1 MLVKLLNIRLRRQKN
16 CWKNGDYMPASGL
29 LFEKGKASN
38 KILRLFERVRV
49 AYLSAR
55 TDPKEYGSK
64 WHSAVEYI
72 RDEYDDSEEFGEEL
86 KNFINDKDLEHED
99 AKDATTTTAEKIYES
114 VKNLRYSSDQ
124 VSDPFSKNFKGNV
137 LEELLNKPESMVKF
151 VHYAMRSDNKAL
163 KPSIYSV
170 KDMEPDTITEGLMGL
185 DLEVDDIPLYIIEH
199 YGDGKDSKKVEKKVK
214 AAMSML
220 ELLFFSKHDEEDWD
234 ELKDIDME
242 TDTPKKMIAKS
253 ETEKGKTDF
262 IIPNK
267 PMYRIFDLDDMK
279 AIKGLSGEYVVQ
291 EKYDGM
297 RIQIH
302 KFENKVTIY
311 SYNKKDI
318 TDKCPEQVEKMERK
332 AFGDCILDAELLL
345 FKGEESLHRADVI
358 THIFKKKLEGATLRA
373 HAFDVMKH
381 EGKDLTDETL
391 KERINIMLYQYA
403 QHSSDAL
410 AFPSKKDTR
419 IADSMEEVG
428 EYAKKIMEMPT
439 AEGVVIKDIEST
451 YYIGKKKNPKWIKW
465 KNYVD
470 LDVMVLDDKKTKSG
484 LHSYTMGVG
493 PLTAEDTRNNKTIE
507 LDGKDYLPVGKAL
520 NTKIHVDVGTII
532 RVKVDEVT
540 KKKDG
545 FSLYSAKLIEL
556 PEVDAPDKLETLE
569 QLSTK
574 TKKSITSGTFPTF
587 NPKDIIN
594 PLSIIA
600 EMQRK
605 DRKKLRKY
613 IVTDYVHGEAEIIC
627 KHDVEGFTLYGFKG
641 DELMQKNAVA
651 SMDELMGQ
659 LEKFMKSDKTKLRAG
674 IIEIIRDNNN
684 SMKFSDIEDKVKLHL
699 QQEYN
704 QVYEGK
710 SRKLL
715 EYLRSQD
722 AFDGVNEFS
731 VKPEY
736 IEKVSEDSNM
746 GSFEIRQREDGNLDF
761 IIEHGD
767 VRQSWLIDIDEP
779 TDIYDLF
786 GKSKKFPAIIN
797 ANVRNSTKV
806 LDSGELE
813 FGVQKDGYHEYRLDG
828 KKFQTRI
835 HFRVVPLDEK
845 QTWVAWTGTKQ
856 KMLDKDSEDNLWQLS
871 EDKYSDLELPK

>member
-1 MLVKLLNIRLRRQKN
+1 MST
-16 CWKNGDYMPASGL
+16 SGIA
-29 LFEKGKASN
+29 FEKDTKALT
-38 KILRLFERVRV
+38 KRVLDFFERVRYS
-49 AYLSAR
+49 YLSAKEN
-55 TDPKEYGSK
+55 PKEYGSK
-64 WHSAVEYI
+64 WKTMVKSI
-72 RDEYDDSEEFGEEL
+72 RDNFDGLSEFSREL
-86 KNFINDKDLEHED
+86 KKYLDEKILFDDQAID
-99 AKDATTTTAEKIYES
+99 AKSTTAKKIYEAIKTMRFES
-114 VKNLRYSSDQ
+114 NEI
-124 VSDPFSKNFKGNV
+124 SDPFSKQLGDKV
-137 LEELLNKPESMVKF
+137 LSVLLNDEAVFASF
-151 VHYAMRSDNKAL
+151 IHYAMRSHSSALPKKAWEESEL
-163 KPSIYSV
+163 KP
-170 KDMEPDTITEGLMGL
+170 DEITDGANGL
-185 DLEVDDIPLYIIEH
+185 DISPKDIPLYIIEH
-199 YGDGKDSKKVEKKVK
+199 YGDDKDSKRVKGKFGNAMKLLEQVYQSQYSEEKWEN
-214 AAMSML
+214 L
-220 ELLFFSKHDEEDWD
+220 EDLD
-234 ELKDIDME
+234 
-242 TDTPKKMIAKS
+242 IAKS
-253 ETEKGKTDF
+253 EDEKQDIDF
-262 IIPNK
+262 LIPNK

-318 TDKCPEQVEKMERK
+318 TDKCPEQVEKMEKK

-605 DRKKLRKY
+605 DRKKLKKY

-704 QVYEGK
+704 QVYDGK

-736 IEKVSEDSNM
+736 IEKVSEEPNM
-746 GSFEIRQREDGNLDF
+746 GSFEIRQREDGNIDF
-761 IIEHGD
+761 IIERGN

-856 KMLDKDSEDNLWQLS
+856 KMLDKDSKDNLWQLS